1 MAEGLRGISADS
13 LTPPPAHAARP
24 RARRAWAVAAAGFV
38 ESSVFDAVFT
48 SPGGDRRSIAYP
60 VYTYF
65 TVMD

>member
-1 MAEGLRGISADS
+1 MANVAFYALV
-13 LTPPPAHAARP
+13 PQ
-24 RARRAWAVAAAGFV
+24 AAAGFV
-38 ESSVFDAVFT
+38 ESGVFDAVFT